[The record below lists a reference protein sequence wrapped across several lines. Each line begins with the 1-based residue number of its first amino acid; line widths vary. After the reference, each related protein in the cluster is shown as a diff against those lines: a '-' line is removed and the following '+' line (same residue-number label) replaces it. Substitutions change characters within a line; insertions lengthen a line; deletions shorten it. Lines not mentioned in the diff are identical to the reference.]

1 MPKTQTTKVDVA
13 ILGRTYRVTCAADE
27 LDALQAAARRVDVA
41 MRQVQRAGV
50 ALSLDRIAVM
60 AALNIATDTSPKTTP
75 RRPPPRNCNGSPPS
89 STPRLSLDAHAGE
102 TAPPI
107 PSTKPR
113 LRLRRRLQVG

>member
-60 AALNIATDTSPKTTP
+60 AALNIA
-75 RRPPPRNCNGSPPS
+75 NGHFAEDDAAQAAAPQLQ
-89 STPRLSLDAHAGE
+89 RLTAKLDAALE
-102 TAPPI
+102 P
-107 PSTKPR
+107 
-113 LRLRRRLQVG
+113 